1 MSEQKNSIVK
11 IATNLMAACFIS
23 GLVIGAVYFVTAPV
37 AAQKA
42 VERKE
47 VSMRELIP
55 DADHFTEVSG
65 EDGWYRAEKGGEAV
79 GYIVPAHTKG

>member
-42 VERKE
+42 VDPKE
-47 VSMRELIP
+47 VSTR
-55 DADHFTEVSG
+55 
-65 EDGWYRAEKGGEAV
+65 
-79 GYIVPAHTKG
+79 